1 MRRLITIRPDVDIQ
15 FLYRLEDELTR
26 ARYDI
31 DEKYQMGIGELREAL
46 KDIPG
51 SDSIQIS
58 YREAGGLQTYTIG
71 GKRVTVGRYAPIEE
85 VVIEYLNR
93 RNELANPFE
102 DCPKET
108 SMSITGLKSG
118 AFHGTIEAL
127 RQRLIDKQ
135 NQGAAKI
142 AAAGEVGA
150 AKIDE
155 AVNSAEAKI
164 DKEVS
169 EVLQDFSEFTNGGP
183 A

>member
-1 MRRLITIRPDVDIQ
+1 
-15 FLYRLEDELTR
+15 
-26 ARYDI
+26 
-31 DEKYQMGIGELREAL
+31 MGIQELREAL
-46 KDIPG
+46 SAPDLE
-51 SDSIQIS
+51 IS
-58 YREAGGLQTYTIG
+58 YQEFEGGNQLYTIN
-71 GKRVTVGRYAPIEE
+71 GKQIWTRRGIPIEA
-85 VVIEYLNR
+85 VVEAYLNNSHGMASPFLT
-93 RNELANPFE
+93 NETA
-102 DCPKET
+102 K
-108 SMSITGLKSG
+108 MSITGLKTG

-142 AAAGEVGA
+142 AAAGELGA

-183 A
+183 V

>member
-1 MRRLITIRPDVDIQ
+1 VDLQ

-51 SDSIQIS
+51 LDSVTIS
-58 YREAGGLQTYTIG
+58 YQEAGGLQTYTIG
-71 GKRVTVGRYAPIEE
+71 GRRITVSRFAPISE
-85 VVIEYLNR
+85 VVEKYLNK
-93 RNELANPFE
+93 RNEMANPFDDGHE
-102 DCPKET
+102 EKH
-108 SMSITGLKSG
+108 MSITGLKSG

-142 AAAGEVGA
+142 AAAGEMGA

-155 AVNSAEAKI
+155 AVNNAESKI

-183 A
+183 V